1 MTTPDENKNVSST
14 PIVDP
19 FPKPNTIPSG
29 WDVSGFKTDSRPASD
44 EGSPEKGNTEN
55 RNREMK

>member
-1 MTTPDENKNVSST
+1 MTTPNEKEKVDST

-29 WDVSGFKTDSRPASD
+29 WDVSAFKTKPVSSPTETYKAGSQDSDAS
-44 EGSPEKGNTEN
+44 K
-55 RNREMK
+55 